1 MTEALEPE
9 KEIPKEQAETNPP
22 AATIPD
28 VKPVE
33 EKPVEIVPTATKEYI
48 LNEEAAADYW
58 ATAKFETT
66 AAPSVPMAE
75 ALKPVEEVPEEE
87 AAQTNPH
94 VEPAPEE
101 KPVEEKPV
109 EVTPSATTEY
119 VLNEEAAADYWAT
132 AKYEATTVP
141 SESKTEASPEKKP
154 EKPIKKPLMPSILG
168 GKGIVIEKKE
178 QKKYWIHKPFGHP
191 KNIGNWHL
199 TKPLKPCLQKKPT
212 EKLVDC
218 QP

>member
-1 MTEALEPE
+1 
-9 KEIPKEQAETNPP
+9 I
-22 AATIPD
+22 
-28 VKPVE
+28 
-33 EKPVEIVPTATKEYI
+33 PTATKEYV

-66 AAPSVPMAE
+66 AAPSVPMTE
-75 ALKPVEEVPEEE
+75 ASKPVEEIPEEE

-101 KPVEEKPV
+101 KSVEEKPV
-109 EVTPSATTEY
+109 EIAPPATTEY

-132 AKYEATTVP
+132 AKYKATTVP
-141 SESKTEASPEKKP
+141 SETKTEAPAPQEISKDEPTTIPFSETVSEEKPVEELSTAKPEKPEKKP
-154 EKPIKKPLMPSILG
+154 EKSIKKPLMPTTLG